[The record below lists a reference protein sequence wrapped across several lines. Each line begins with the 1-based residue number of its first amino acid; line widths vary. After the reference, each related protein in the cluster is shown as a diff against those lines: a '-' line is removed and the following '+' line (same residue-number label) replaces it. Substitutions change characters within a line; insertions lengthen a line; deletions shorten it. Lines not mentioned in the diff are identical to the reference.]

1 MLSKTTELLS
11 PADVAD
17 LLGCASAE
25 PIYSLIRSGELAA
38 IDTGAGRRVKPR
50 WVIRASDLERFLL
63 SRSTRPAAPA
73 PQTRRARKPAHV
85 IEFY

>member
-1 MLSKTTELLS
+1 MLSQTTELLS
-11 PADVAD
+11 PADVAER
-17 LLGCASAE
+17 LGFASAE

-50 WVIRASDLERFLL
+50 WVIRASYLERFLTA
-63 SRSTRPAAPA
+63 RSTRPAAPA
-73 PQTRRARKPAHV
+73 PQTRRPRRPQRV

>member
-1 MLSKTTELLS
+1 MSRDREYLSA
-11 PADVAD
+11 ADVAER
-17 LLGCASAE
+17 LGFASAE
-25 PIYSLIRSGELAA
+25 SIYSLIRSGELAA

-73 PQTRRARKPAHV
+73 TPTRRPRRPERV